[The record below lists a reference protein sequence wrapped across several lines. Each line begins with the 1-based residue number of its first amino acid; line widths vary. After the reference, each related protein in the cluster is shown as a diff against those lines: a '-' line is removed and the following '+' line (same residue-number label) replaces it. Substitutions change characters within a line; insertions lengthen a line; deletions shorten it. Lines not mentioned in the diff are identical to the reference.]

1 MSRLTHR
8 PNGLVELSRVLA
20 LRYAY
25 DDLGRMTGV
34 IERNGEGF
42 PPRFV
47 LGRSEEGVI
56 WRFRNDLE
64 TEPMRGIA
72 RLAAREKGFPIAA
85 GSRPVPPERL
95 APIERLLAGA
105 DGDGDGG
112 TVEARH
118 EWVEVAG
125 ERIAELWL
133 LD

>member
-8 PNGLVELSRVLA
+8 PNGLVQLSRALA
-20 LRYAY
+20 ARYAY
-25 DDLGRMTGV
+25 DDLGRMTEV
-34 IERNGEGF
+34 VARDGEGF

-47 LGRSEEGVI
+47 LGRAEEGVI

-72 RLAAREKGFPIAA
+72 RLAAREKGFPIAEA
-85 GSRPVPPERL
+85 SRPVPPERL
-95 APIERLLAGA
+95 APIERLLADA
-105 DGDGDGG
+105 SGG

-118 EWVEVAG
+118 EWVDVAG